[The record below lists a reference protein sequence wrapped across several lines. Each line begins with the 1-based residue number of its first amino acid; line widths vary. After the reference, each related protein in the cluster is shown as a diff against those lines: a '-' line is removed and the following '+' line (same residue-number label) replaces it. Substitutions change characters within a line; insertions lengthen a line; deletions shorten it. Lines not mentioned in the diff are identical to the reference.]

1 MTSAERVLAA
11 TEHREPDRVPVD
23 FWWSVEM
30 KDKLL
35 RHLGLGTVD
44 ELQDYLG
51 SDLRCVYPAYAGPDL
66 RRFEDGS
73 FEDFWGVIR
82 SPFRYETGGT
92 YYEVMSPA
100 LADATSLDDIELL
113 RWPDPDWFDYDS
125 LAGECDRYPDHAIVV
140 GKMGRECQTLFIQ
153 LWYYRGLENS
163 LMDLVAWP
171 EMVEALVARIMAFRL
186 EHLKRI
192 LAAARGRA
200 HILQLADDYGAQG
213 GLMLSRAVEAADA
226 LAGEGVQARVLNF
239 SSVKPL
245 DTRAIERAVRETA
258 GIVVA
263 EEHSVLGGLGSAVA
277 EAATGTAP
285 ARIERVGV
293 RDTFGESGQPEA
305 LLEKYGL
312 TSEAICEAAR
322 KLTGT

>member
-1 MTSAERVLAA
+1 MAEQIATRDAYGKALAA
-11 TEHREPDRVPVD
+11 
-23 FWWSVEM
+23 
-30 KDKLL
+30 
-35 RHLGLGTVD
+35 LGAK
-44 ELQDYLG
+44 
-51 SDLRCVYPAYAGPDL
+51 YPN
-66 RRFEDGS
+66 
-73 FEDFWGVIR
+73 
-82 SPFRYETGGT
+82 
-92 YYEVMSPA
+92 
-100 LADATSLDDIELL
+100 
-113 RWPDPDWFDYDS
+113 
-125 LAGECDRYPDHAIVV
+125 IVV
-140 GKMGRECQTLFIQ
+140 LDGDLEGSTRTEYFKKEFPERHFEIGISEQDMVSTACGLAHEGKLPFVSSFAIFGSR
-153 LWYYRGLENS
+153 
-163 LMDLVAWP
+163 AW
-171 EMVEALVARIMAFRL
+171 EQMRNT
-186 EHLKRI
+186 
-192 LAAARGRA
+192 AARGNFKVVFAFTHAGLSVGDDGSSAQANEDVAIFRVIPNFQVFVPADAVETKGLINWLPENIAGPVYVRLGRHKFPVLLGEDYAFRPGRA
-200 HILQLADDYGAQG
+200 EALREGDDVAIFAC